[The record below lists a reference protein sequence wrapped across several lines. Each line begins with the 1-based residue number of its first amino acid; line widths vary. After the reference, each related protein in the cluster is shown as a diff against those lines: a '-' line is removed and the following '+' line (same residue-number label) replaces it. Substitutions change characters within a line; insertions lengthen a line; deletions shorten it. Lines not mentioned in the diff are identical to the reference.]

1 MSPPLCPER
10 PPPRD
15 DSDQAV
21 CRQHPHRPAARYTA
35 RASTTYLPLPESVAL
50 ALAGHLEHHPA
61 RPVTLPWE
69 EPGGS
74 PETAELI
81 MTSVTGKAVNRN
93 TFNTYGWK
101 PVLAAAGIPAGR
113 ANGCHALRHYF
124 ASTLL
129 HHGVGI
135 KAVSDYLGH
144 SSPTITLDIYAHVMP
159 AAHDQMRAVIDASA
173 QDHGPATAQAGA
185 R

>member
-1 MSPPLCPER
+1 
-10 PPPRD
+10 
-15 DSDQAV
+15 
-21 CRQHPHRPAARYTA
+21 
-35 RASTTYLPLPESVAL
+35 
-50 ALAGHLEHHPA
+50 
-61 RPVTLPWE
+61 
-69 EPGGS
+69 
-74 PETAELI
+74 

-101 PVLAAAGIPAGR
+101 PALAAAGIPAGR
-113 ANGCHALRHYF
+113 ASGCHTLRHYF

-144 SSPTITLDIYAHVMP
+144 SSRTITLDIYAHVMP
-159 AAHDQMRAVIDASA
+159 AAHDQMSAVIDASA
-173 QDHGPATAQAGA
+173 QDHGPATAQAGI